1 MVNDPKTLGLYCHI
15 PFCKSKCAYC
25 DFCSVA
31 GSGNHARSV
40 YVDALCREI
49 AEMGK
54 RAEGYAVDS
63 VFIGGGTPTLLGD
76 SLFKKLISCMYD
88 EFFVADSAEFTVEAN
103 PATVTKKL
111 AETLVRCGVNRVSL
125 GLQSVHQNELK
136 LLGRIHTLEDFEK
149 SYEILRMAGI
159 TNINVDVMFGIPE
172 QTAESFLNTLK
183 HVVSLHPEHISA
195 YGLQIEPGTPFFAR
209 KDELPLPS
217 EDEEYSMYIYACE
230 FLEQHGY
237 GHYEI
242 SNFALPGK
250 ECRHNK
256 KYWNGDQYIGLGCA
270 AHSFFGGE
278 RFGRCEDISQYVSSV
293 KHKALDSTVD
303 SREVITLSSFESDY
317 VMLRM
322 RLAEGVNKKAYKTVF
337 GFDFDE
343 RYADKLK
350 PYVDAGFVINGPDAC
365 RFTTDGMYVS
375 NTVLSSILDI

>member
-1 MVNDPKTLGLYCHI
+1 MHNDPKPLGLYCHI
-15 PFCKSKCAYC
+15 PFCKSKCLYC

-31 GSGNHARSV
+31 GSGKHSRAV
-40 YVDALCREI
+40 YVDALCREMY
-49 AEMGK
+49 EMGK
-54 RAEGYAVDS
+54 KAEGYAVDS
-63 VFIGGGTPTLLGD
+63 VFIGGGTPTILGET
-76 SLFKKLISCMYD
+76 LFKKLISHMYD

-111 AETLVRCGVNRVSL
+111 AETLVQCGVNRVSL

-149 SYEILRMAGI
+149 SYEILRKAGI
-159 TNINVDVMFGIPE
+159 DNINVDVMFGIPD

-183 HVVSLHPEHISA
+183 HLVSMRPEHISA
-195 YGLQIEPGTPFFAR
+195 YGLQIEPGTPFFTH

-242 SNFALPGK
+242 SNFALQGR

-256 KYWNGDQYIGLGCA
+256 KYWNGDPYIGIGCA

-278 RFGRCEDISQYVSSV
+278 RFGRCEDIGRYVSAV
-293 KHKALDSTVD
+293 KHKALESTVD
-303 SREVITLSSFESDY
+303 SREVITLSAFESEY

-322 RLAEGVNKKAYKTVF
+322 RLSEGVNKKAYKAIF
-337 GFDFDE
+337 GFDFDA
-343 RYADKLK
+343 RYRDKLK
-350 PYVDAGFVINGPDAC
+350 SYIDAGFVINGADNC

-375 NTVLSSILDI
+375 NSVLSSILDI

>member
-1 MVNDPKTLGLYCHI
+1 MQNDPKPLGLYCHI

-31 GSGNHARSV
+31 GSSKRARAA
-40 YVDALCREI
+40 YVDALCREMK
-49 AEMGK
+49 EMGK
-54 RAEGYAVDS
+54 KAEGYAVDS
-63 VFIGGGTPTLLGD
+63 VFIGGGTPTLLGE
-76 SLFKKLISCMYD
+76 SLFKKLISHMYD
-88 EFFVADSAEFTVEAN
+88 EFYVAESAEFTVEAN

-111 AETLVRCGVNRVSL
+111 AETLVQCGVNRVSL
-125 GLQSVHQNELK
+125 GLQSVHQNELRI
-136 LLGRIHTLEDFEK
+136 LGRIHTLKDFEK
-149 SYEILRMAGI
+149 SFDILRKAGI
-159 TNINVDVMFGIPE
+159 DNINVDVMFGIPE

-183 HVVSLHPEHISA
+183 HVVSLRPEHISA

-217 EDEEYSMYIYACE
+217 EDEEYSMYIYSCE

-242 SNFALPGK
+242 SNFALPGR

-256 KYWNGDQYIGLGCA
+256 KYWNGDPYLGIGCA

-278 RFGRCEDISQYVSSV
+278 RFGRCEDIARYVSEV
-293 KHKALDSTVD
+293 KHKALGSTVE
-303 SREVITLSSFESDY
+303 SREVITLSSFESEY

-322 RLAEGVNKKAYKTVF
+322 RLSEGVIKKDYKALF

-343 RYADKLK
+343 IYGEKLK
-350 PYVDAGFVINGPDAC
+350 SYEKAGFVINGAESC
-365 RFTTDGMYVS
+365 RFTADGMYVS